1 MDCKTFEELY
11 TQQALKQAGVNA
23 DTYVSTSGIEFTLSC
38 KGTWRVKEWVGSGRF
53 GNRSITAG
61 GGRGLHLKTMS
72 DLNNIYNLT
81 ITIPKTKN

>member
-1 MDCKTFEELY
+1 LAKKLDVVLPRENKL
-11 TQQALKQAGVNA
+11 L
-23 DTYVSTSGIEFTLSC
+23 TLSC
-38 KGTWRVKEWVGSGRF
+38 KGTWRVEDWVGSGRF